1 MQSNLTVQSE
11 TEGNPS
17 QLAAIED
24 VLALRGPNSP
34 ARDGVISPSS
44 CDSDTVYHQTAKVTN
59 KSTASDLEARLLQ
72 ETGFPLTEPGSESR
86 PAEAKDL
93 GRKTESPRD
102 LYASKS
108 DLSQHVQLKF
118 EQQTMMQKELTV
130 TRDREKPVTEQLSSD
145 MVSQDQIVYRLE
157 DGAISPGEILKGSV
171 ASDELGF
178 EEAVNVE
185 LSQPQTP
192 SQAESPPS

>member
-1 MQSNLTVQSE
+1 MTPIAPKDLQENQKSATTLPKAPLFAEKMQSNLTVQSE

-108 DLSQHVQLKF
+108 DLS
-118 EQQTMMQKELTV
+118 
-130 TRDREKPVTEQLSSD
+130 
-145 MVSQDQIVYRLE
+145 
-157 DGAISPGEILKGSV
+157 
-171 ASDELGF
+171 
-178 EEAVNVE
+178 
-185 LSQPQTP
+185 
-192 SQAESPPS
+192 